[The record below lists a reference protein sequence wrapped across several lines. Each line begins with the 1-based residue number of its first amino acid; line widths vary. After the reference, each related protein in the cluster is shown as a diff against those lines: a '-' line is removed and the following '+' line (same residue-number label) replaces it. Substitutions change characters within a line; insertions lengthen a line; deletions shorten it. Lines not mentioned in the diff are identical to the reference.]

1 MIPATQR
8 KLDQA
13 RANFRHLHV
22 SARAIPLDRG
32 ECDRLLGEF
41 LSAAYSVVDVMKY
54 EIGKPWVD
62 RWWSKRSDDEQA
74 LRSFMREQR
83 RIEVHYQG
91 AAVNTEQQEIPYWD
105 YLLRTD
111 WKRSGGTNG
120 RSFFSGPV
128 GTEMPCTPVTMP
140 I

>member
-1 MIPATQR
+1 
-8 KLDQA
+8 
-13 RANFRHLHV
+13 
-22 SARAIPLDRG
+22 
-32 ECDRLLGEF
+32 
-41 LSAAYSVVDVMKY
+41 MKY

-74 LRSFMREQR
+74 LRSFMREQH

-120 RSFFSGPV
+120 RSFFFGPV
-128 GTEMPCTPVTMP
+128 GTEMPRTPVTIDILTLGDEPTERCARYLSLLEQMVEAFLAAYP
-140 I
+140 